1 MELKSYYNKLYK
13 LQDKVLEVVFKNSN
27 EFYLTGGTCLNRFYI
42 NARYSD
48 DLDFFTNSSRIF
60 NFEIKRLKVILEEKF
75 NLKTEIESKDF
86 IRWKIENLKIDFV
99 NDVSK
104 YCSKVVIK
112 ENLILDNIENICANK
127 FLAILGRDEAKDVF
141 DLYLIDKYFKPNYKK
156 IVDCA
161 KEKAIFNIEDLIY
174 RLKTFPKSWIKK
186 LNLVDEK
193 YEKEFNL
200 DFINS
205 IQKEV
210 L

>member
-13 LQDKVLEVVFKNSN
+13 LQDEVLDIVFKNSN

-60 NFEIKRLKVILEEKF
+60 NFEVKRLKVILEEEF
-75 NLKTEIESKDF
+75 NLKIEIESKDF
-86 IRWKIENLKIDFV
+86 IRWRIENLKIDFV

-104 YCSKVVIK
+104 YCSKVVVK
-112 ENLILDNIENICANK
+112 NNLILDNIENICANK

-141 DLYLIDKYFKPNYKK
+141 DLYLIDRYFKPNYKN
-156 IVDCA
+156 IVECA

-186 LNLVDEK
+186 LNLVDKK
-193 YEKEFNL
+193 YVNEFNL
-200 DFINS
+200 DFTNS

>member
-13 LQDKVLEVVFKNSN
+13 LQDEVLDIVFKNSN

-75 NLKTEIESKDF
+75 NLKAEIESKDF
-86 IRWKIENLKIDFV
+86 VRWKIENLKIDFV

-104 YCSKVVIK
+104 YCSKVVVK
-112 ENLILDNIENICANK
+112 NNLILDNIENICANK

-141 DLYLIDKYFKPNYKK
+141 DLYLIDRYFKPNYKN
-156 IVDCA
+156 IVECA

-186 LNLVDEK
+186 LNLVDKK
-193 YEKEFNL
+193 YVNEFNL
-200 DFINS
+200 DFTNS

>member
-13 LQDKVLEVVFKNSN
+13 LQDEVLDIVFKNSN

-75 NLKTEIESKDF
+75 NLKAEIESKDF
-86 IRWKIENLKIDFV
+86 VRWKIENLKIDFV

-104 YCSKVVIK
+104 YCSKVVVK
-112 ENLILDNIENICANK
+112 NNLILDNIENICANK

-141 DLYLIDKYFKPNYKK
+141 DLYLIDRYFKPNHKN
-156 IVDCA
+156 IVECA

-186 LNLVDEK
+186 LNLVDKK
-193 YEKEFNL
+193 YVNEFNL
-200 DFINS
+200 DFTNS